1 MSAPL
6 STSMYESPVGRLT
19 LVASETG
26 LRSVGWSEVATD
38 TGNRPGR
45 NAVIDRARE
54 QLDRYFDGRLRD
66 FDLPLEPIGT
76 DFQLSAWNVLRSIPY
91 GSTMSYGEQAAAL
104 GDPNKARAVGSA
116 NGRNPLAI
124 VVPCHRVI
132 GSSGRLT
139 GFSGGTDA
147 KRFLLDLERRNVPG
161 SN

>member
-6 STSMYESPVGRLT
+6 VSSTYESPVGRLT
-19 LVASETG
+19 LVASGTG

-38 TGNRPGR
+38 AEIRLGR
-45 NAVIDRARE
+45 TEVIDRTRD
-54 QLDRYFDGRLRD
+54 QLDRYFAGRLRD

-76 DFQLSAWNVLRSIPY
+76 DFQLSAWNVLRTIPY

-132 GSSGRLT
+132 GSSGQLT
-139 GFSGGTDA
+139 GFSGGTDV
-147 KRFLLDLERRNVPG
+147 KRFLLDLERRNVPS